1 MLLATSHRENM
12 ILLNEER
19 IEFEDFIKLL
29 SPNSSRLTKTNKST
43 NPIVKNYSQKNQNN
57 IISEKKSKSNPY
69 NKIEINKN
77 GDKFVYANYLFA
89 LDKAI
94 EFGEIELI
102 LSLIKC
108 IEPPTVSR
116 ETALKRA
123 VQVGNLKVV
132 RFFVEQG
139 IYDLNKL
146 ELLPLATK
154 YNHMDIVKYLIKKG
168 ARIYINNNSTDTKQN
183 RNTQK
188 KYVNDTLDYYI
199 YNGDLEMVR
208 YLNNHGV
215 DIHKDRDR
223 SLYQAA
229 RFGHLHIVKYLVENG
244 AKNPNALRA
253 AAINDHLDIVEYLLN
268 NGADIQI
275 FKNRAFCDAA
285 SYGYLDIVSF
295 LLENGADINS
305 ENDLALRGATN
316 WGKTD
321 TVEYLLEHGANIHA
335 ENDEALRTAVK
346 YRKTDTMKCLLE
358 HGADIHADNDAAL
371 KMAAGW
377 GNIYIV
383 KYLVEHGA
391 DIHADNDAALKEA
404 IKQRKERVIK
414 YFQSLE
420 EDEISDKEENV
431 VDSLENDTMNSMLL
445 FDAIEKNNTEIVKFL
460 IENGISLDEK
470 NDIAIWKAI
479 QKQNLDIVN
488 LLIQNSGKY
497 KYANTEIYDSNL
509 DENVKKMHFLA
520 ENETTIYEMANNL
533 FIQAGINGYTEVVKY
548 FVECG
553 ADVSVQDNIIFKS
566 YIERKDSVML
576 DYLAENGAVVTES
589 ANIILD
595 LALENGDVSM
605 INVVEDYSPESII
618 DYTIDFDKSTPDN
631 QVAYNYLRNLKARLV
646 VTLT

>member
-335 ENDEALRTAVK
+335 ENDEAL
-346 YRKTDTMKCLLE
+346 
-358 HGADIHADNDAAL
+358 
-371 KMAAGW
+371 
-377 GNIYIV
+377 
-383 KYLVEHGA
+383 
-391 DIHADNDAALKEA
+391 KEA

>member
-321 TVEYLLEHGANIHA
+321 TVEYLLEHGA
-335 ENDEALRTAVK
+335 
-346 YRKTDTMKCLLE
+346 
-358 HGADIHADNDAAL
+358 
-371 KMAAGW
+371 
-377 GNIYIV
+377 
-383 KYLVEHGA
+383 

-420 EDEISDKEENV
+420 EDEISDKEENM

>member
-29 SPNSSRLTKTNKST
+29 SPNSSRLTKTNKSI

-199 YNGDLEMVR
+199 YNGDLEMVS

-371 KMAAGW
+371 K
-377 GNIYIV
+377 
-383 KYLVEHGA
+383 
-391 DIHADNDAALKEA
+391 EA

-520 ENETTIYEMANNL
+520 EHETTIYEMANNL

-566 YIERKDSVML
+566 YIERKDSIML
-576 DYLAENGAVVTES
+576 DYLAENGAAVTES

-605 INVVEDYSPESII
+605 INVVEDYSPDSII
-618 DYTIDFDKSTPDN
+618 DYAIDFDKSTTDN